1 MLNKQINRE
10 KSEFSF
16 HILLHISWFIYMYI
30 SHKICIYW
38 FSNLNKIWIFYLS
51 IRRHLVQRM
60 SNDVVPANQTAQISL
75 HRNRNSINNHKNLN
89 IEQNRELLKTFTSAD
104 KSTREKYKKKISN
117 TKPVNILYLSLCILN
132 DILNHIRYHI
142 LKWNDI

>member
-1 MLNKQINRE
+1 MTRCLRIIGKFWDHIMLNKQINRE

-104 KSTREKYKKKISN
+104 KSTREKYKKKYPTPNQWIYSIY
-117 TKPVNILYLSLCILN
+117 PFAF
-132 DILNHIRYHI
+132 
-142 LKWNDI
+142 